1 MRASPRG
8 HREKARAA
16 NLPCSLEPLM
26 TINMLIDDMKQRGL
40 QFEVPTDSLHD
51 NAFVDVLAQAY
62 NIGGPSNIP
71 PDATEEA
78 A

>member
-1 MRASPRG
+1 
-8 HREKARAA
+8 
-16 NLPCSLEPLM
+16 M